1 MKKTQNTTPSAK
13 FSKIAPKPV
22 TTVYI
27 GNLDYDRTEKDIKVL
42 FSHYGK
48 VKSAKIVLD
57 SETEKSKGI
66 AFVQMFDE
74 TEAKDAIKGLNGLRF
89 DNRTLKVSIANDRYA
104 EVDAK
109 RAQAKMKELGITPVA
124 AKVREE
130 RPKKPFVPKKK
141 GLDVL
146 FNYLDTKKNKTL

>member
-1 MKKTQNTTPSAK
+1 MKKTQNTTPSK

-57 SETEKSKGI
+57 ADTERSKGI

-74 TEAKDAIKGLNGLRF
+74 TEAKEAIKGLNGLRF

-104 EVDAK
+104 EIDAK
-109 RAQAKMKELGITPVA
+109 RAQAKMKELGLAPVA
-124 AKVREE
+124 AKVKED
-130 RPKKPFVPKKK
+130 RPKKSMVKKK
-141 GLDVL
+141 QGLDVL
-146 FNYLDTKKNKTL
+146 FNYLETKKNKA

>member
-1 MKKTQNTTPSAK
+1 MKKTQNTTIPSK

-57 SETEKSKGI
+57 TETERSKGI

-74 TEAKDAIKGLNGLRF
+74 SEAKEAIKGLNGLRF

-104 EVDAK
+104 EIDAK
-109 RAQAKMKELGITPVA
+109 RAQAKLKELGTTPVV
-124 AKVREE
+124 AKVKED
-130 RPKKPFVPKKK
+130 RPKKPMIKKK
-141 GLDVL
+141 QGLDVL
-146 FNYLDTKKNKTL
+146 FNYLETKKNKA